1 MASTIISHGS
11 ARSLEN
17 HARKMKWI
25 TDRCRGTHDVTNS
38 ESPHI
43 LCLTI
48 VWASRRQISVC
59 CTHMCQLL
67 QKSLA
72 GWLQETYAVV
82 MDFEVLLNLPWVL
95 LMGCLQ

>member
-48 VWASRRQISVC
+48 VWEADA
-59 CTHMCQLL
+59 
-67 QKSLA
+67 KLA
-72 GWLQETYAVV
+72 CAAPHVPAAP
-82 MDFEVLLNLPWVL
+82 EVLGRLATGDVC
-95 LMGCLQ
+95 GGDGF